1 LVKSELL
8 FLSAL
13 CCLPVLAF
21 AEEQTISVDF
31 GKLYDIEYDTQ
42 GITIFEVIPNPDD
55 FELIFEI
62 DVSSP
67 LSTLELSIP
76 RDLLDSKQDGN
87 DTDFFI
93 IADGEAITF
102 TEVESTDTTRTL
114 FMELS
119 PGTTELEIFG
129 TQLAGTILEDEVILE
144 EPEESV
150 EVTPEEIPQEEIKEP
165 EPVEQ
170 VSEESPTESPI
181 EEVEPTIEEKPTESK
196 NIFDLSKIP
205 AWSIP
210 ISENQ
215 MYQFAMT
222 TGAFIGLVIV
232 LIALKGLRTEQSL
245 P

>member
-1 LVKSELL
+1 MIRSELL
-8 FLSAL
+8 FLAAL
-13 CCLPVLAF
+13 FCLPVLAF

-31 GKLYDIEYDTQ
+31 GKLYDIEYDAQ
-42 GITIFEVIPNPDD
+42 GVTIFEVIPSPDD

-67 LSTLELSIP
+67 MSTLELSIP
-76 RDLLDSKQDGN
+76 RELLDSKEGGN
-87 DTDFFI
+87 DTNFFI
-93 IADGEAITF
+93 IADGEDVTF
-102 TEVESTDTTRTL
+102 TEVESTDTARTL

-129 TQLAGTILEDEVILE
+129 TQLAGTTIEDEVVLE
-144 EPEESV
+144 ESEEPV

-170 VSEESPTESPI
+170 VSEETPTESPI
-181 EEVEPTIEEKPTESK
+181 EVESTTEEKPSESK
-196 NIFDLSKIP
+196 NIFDFSKMP
-205 AWSIP
+205 TWSIP